1 MNRLQIEWSNGHH
14 HFNPKDIIVC
24 TLANSD
30 TLSVD
35 MQSQSK
41 WHVETMSIGMS
52 NGSTVNA
59 IGNIGM
65 LSVGDKNNRYDE
77 GYYAISVNYNIDG
90 STNHTETRKI
100 KFFVTE
106 KCKHSKITF

>member
-1 MNRLQIEWSNGHH
+1 MKENIRTLRLGDIL
-14 HFNPKDIIVC
+14 KDAKNIDDVRAILKNKLPDVEYTVKK
-24 TLANSD
+24 TLD
-30 TLSVD
+30 T
-35 MQSQSK
+35 
-41 WHVETMSIGMS
+41 
-52 NGSTVNA
+52 
-59 IGNIGM
+59 
-65 LSVGDKNNRYDE
+65 KNNKFNVNYGYNYFPQKTYKGINYDE